1 MPTKL
6 RDLYSRDIDASLNP
20 VVSTGNLDEA
30 TVATEIREYVFTKD
44 VVDGAY
50 RALDAIR
57 AGSVQHNGIWV
68 SGYFGS
74 GKSHFLKFLS
84 YCLGKR
90 PGALDRV
97 AEAVAKHDPLAGGDG
112 IASPGDWNPVSG
124 WLAANA
130 ASVRTILF
138 NMGESALSNARS
150 GADFLT
156 VFWGRFNAMRGYSDA
171 NLSLAAYLEKPLDKA
186 GLFGAFKD
194 EIARQGFDWEAD
206 RDTLAGTMLDTV
218 LEAAKSVWPQ
228 MTADAARRS
237 ILENRLPLSVSAFMA
252 DVKDWLDAQGPEAR
266 LVFCADEV
274 SQYIGNRSN
283 LLLQLQEIV
292 TAFHNVCGKRVWL
305 VCTSQQDLSQI
316 TSESGINQ
324 SSEEYGKIMGR
335 FPVVVQLSAAAT
347 ERITRER
354 VLDKTPRARVEL
366 GGWFDAHSD
375 EIAAQYEFPAA
386 YPVYGGR
393 DDFVATYP
401 FLDCHLKLV
410 GQVLRAFRD
419 RRFTVENINNNAR
432 SVLGATLDVAKA
444 TKDRPLGSFVA
455 FDDFYEPM
463 FADGLTALAHSVVQ
477 NAATLVEQ
485 RPDKPFARRVLR
497 NLFMV
502 CHLDGADAQ
511 AFPATLDNLVSLML
525 TDLSASRKALKD
537 KIAEET
543 DWLCSQSV
551 LMRESVQGQPERF
564 KFYSRAEADVARR
577 IGNVVPGNGDLATE
591 FESLVAACLGSSLR
605 PRAKIGAT
613 SVSVGVDAMGRHFLA
628 NNPDVGVDL
637 SVHSRGMNL
646 AQFALTVPDTT
657 LVFFLNDLY
666 NQDAKFR
673 KALDD
678 YCRFNLFSRQTPAA
692 SEEERDA
699 IEVFRARAE
708 KLRTDVLVPS
718 LEKML
723 RDAPVL
729 SGNSQIAVPP
739 AKASKRYEE
748 ALRKHLERLYPEAS
762 AAESLPHSAQALA
775 NDVASWQPPLP
786 GAPLSRPEQLVE
798 DYLGG
803 VASPHPAA
811 GAVDHFRKRP
821 YGWDECAT
829 LAVLARLV
837 AADRRRFFY
846 NGAPDPDEA
855 TVAAN
860 LASRTAGFSVAAAS
874 AVPRQAMDDFL
885 AAIRSV
891 FGHRALQDSPAQA
904 RELARDAKELLGESI
919 AKIAASE
926 AAADGR
932 PFAAPLAAL
941 RTAFEDWRAKADP
954 GAFFATVTAGA
965 ASVASDWDLAK
976 QIDKFTSGSQWAKYR
991 AIEDYAAANA
1001 ENAAFL
1007 APDDKAK
1014 FDLLAAAK
1022 DAAKPWSDLPSWIR
1036 LRGETDRAFDARRA
1050 EKRAEIDR
1058 VYSAVFDELEQL
1070 ASHLGVARSAFSDR
1084 SAAIAEKQSPDSI
1097 LALENAINAA
1107 ANFKAGETQKIIAA
1121 QPAPAPGPKGGAP
1134 RPAAV
1139 RSVRLAVSH
1148 AAPLATEADVDA
1160 YLATLKA
1167 QLMAV
1172 VETGASVIVQ

>member
-1 MPTKL
+1 MTKL
-6 RDLYSRDIDASLNP
+6 SSLYSRDMDASLNP
-20 VVSTGNLDEA
+20 VVSTGNLEEA
-30 TVATEIREYVFTKD
+30 TVGTEIREYVFTKD
-44 VVDGAY
+44 VVDGLY
-50 RALDAIR
+50 RTLDTIR
-57 AGSVQHNGIWV
+57 TGAVEHNGIWV

-74 GKSHFLKFLS
+74 GKSHFLKFAS
-84 YCLGKR
+84 YCLGNRADALKR
-90 PGALDRV
+90 A

-112 IASPGDWNPVSG
+112 IASPSDWTAISD
-124 WLAANA
+124 WISANA
-130 ASVRTILF
+130 GSVRTILF

-156 VFWGRFNAMRGYSDA
+156 VFWGRFNRMRGYSDT

-186 GLFGAFKD
+186 GLFGRFRD
-194 EIARQGFDWEAD
+194 EIANQGFDWDSD

-218 LEAAKSVWPQ
+218 LETAKSVWPQ
-228 MTADAARRS
+228 LTVDAVRQS
-237 ILENRLPLSVSAFMA
+237 ILDNRLSLSVAGFLS
-252 DVKDWLDAQGPEAR
+252 DVKEWIDSQGAEAR

-316 TSESGINQ
+316 ASESGINQ
-324 SSEEYGKIMGR
+324 SSDEYGKIMGR
-335 FPVVVQLSAAAT
+335 FPVVVQLSATAT
-347 ERITRER
+347 EQITRER

-366 GGWFDAHSD
+366 GTWYDANANQID
-375 EIAAQYEFPAA
+375 AQYELPAA

-393 DDFVATYP
+393 EDFIATYP
-401 FLDCHLKLV
+401 FLDGHLKLV

-419 RRFTVENINNNAR
+419 RKFTVQNINNNAR

-444 TKDRPLGSFVA
+444 TKNRDLGSFVA

-525 TDLSASRKALKD
+525 TDLSTSRKALKD
-537 KIAEET
+537 RIAEET

-551 LMRESVQGQPERF
+551 LMREAGPGGTEHF

-577 IGNVVPGNGDLATE
+577 IGNVVPGNSDLASE

-673 KALDD
+673 EALDE

-748 ALRKHLERLYPEAS
+748 ALQKHLERLYPEAS

-775 NDVASWQPPLP
+775 NDVVSWQPPLP
-786 GAPLSRPEQLVE
+786 GAPLSRSEQLVE

-874 AVPRQAMDDFL
+874 AVPRQTMDDFL
-885 AAIRSV
+885 AAVRSV
-891 FGHRALQDSPAQA
+891 FGHVALQNSPMQA
-904 RELARDAKELLGESI
+904 KELARDGKDLLAESI
-919 AKIAASE
+919 ARISAAE
-926 AAADGR
+926 AAAGGR
-932 PFAAPLAAL
+932 PFAAPLASL
-941 RTAFEDWRAKADP
+941 RARFEAWRAKTDP
-954 GAFFATVTAGA
+954 KEFFETVTAEAGPVGA
-965 ASVASDWDLAK
+965 EWDLAK
-976 QIDKFTSGSQWAKYR
+976 QISNFTGGAQWPKFL

-1022 DAAKPWSDLPSWIR
+1022 DAAKPWSDLPNWIR
-1036 LRGETDRAFDARRA
+1036 LRAETDQAFDARRA

-1058 VYSAVFDELEQL
+1058 VYSAVFDELEAL
-1070 ASHLGVARSAFSDR
+1070 ASNLGVARSAFSDR
-1084 SAAIAEKQSPDSI
+1084 SAAIAEKQTPGSI

-1121 QPAPAPGPKGGAP
+1121 QPAPAPGPKGGAL
-1134 RPAAV
+1134 RPASV

-1160 YLATLKA
+1160 YLATLKS
-1167 QLMAV
+1167 QLMA
-1172 VETGASVIVQ
+1172 EINAGTAVIVQ